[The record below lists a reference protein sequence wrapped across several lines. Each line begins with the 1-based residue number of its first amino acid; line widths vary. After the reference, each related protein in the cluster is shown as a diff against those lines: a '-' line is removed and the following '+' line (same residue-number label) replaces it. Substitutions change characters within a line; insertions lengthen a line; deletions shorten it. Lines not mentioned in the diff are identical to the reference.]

1 MTLQPPR
8 VVAPHEDRTT
18 MIDFG
23 LVDAVDAE
31 AIGQPGQRTF
41 RLRARAADSYAALWL
56 EKEQLAQLGRLFS
69 QIIAERSRERGQ
81 PVGTVEPVGNFPQT
95 PQVDI
100 QVARLGLDYDTDT
113 ERVILL
119 ADGPASLERGDTP
132 EFRMEFSRAQAI
144 NAMRIIETAVAGGRP
159 LCALCHQVLEFEGQQ
174 HFCPRTNGHS
184 KDLEVPALSDED
196 DDELDEDAQG

>member
-1 MTLQPPR
+1 
-8 VVAPHEDRTT
+8 

-41 RLRARAADSYAALWL
+41 RVRARSADSYAALWL

-69 QIIAERSRERGQ
+69 QIIAERSRERGR
-81 PVGTVEPVGNFPQT
+81 PTGEVEPVGNFPQT
-95 PQVDI
+95 AQVDM

-119 ADGPASLERGDTP
+119 ADDAAALERGGSP
-132 EFRMEFSRAQAI
+132 AFRMEISRAQAV
-144 NAMRIIETAVAGGRP
+144 ALMRSIDDAVSGGRP
-159 LCALCHQVLEFEGQQ
+159 LCPLCHQALGEEGEP
-174 HFCPRTNGHS
+174 HFCPPTNGHS
-184 KDLEVPALSDED
+184 KDLEVPPLNED
-196 DDELDEDAQG
+196 DDEDEDDED